1 MALASIPGTTTDGAT
16 SPVDAY
22 LLEMYRQAA
31 ETTRPSE
38 GARASSIGAFL
49 AFVGLVTAVL
59 AVLFAV
65 PEGESGPLVPA
76 ACMTLGVIGLAVSI
90 AFYALDGQPA
100 ARVEPGRPAS
110 MRPTDTAASI
120 YLASIGFFGFAV
132 AIGTALLLLR

>member
-22 LLEMYRQAA
+22 LLDMYRQAA

-38 GARASSIGAFL
+38 GARATSIGAFL

-59 AVLFAV
+59 AVLFTV
-65 PEGESGPLVPA
+65 PEAESGPLVPTV
-76 ACMTLGVIGLAVSI
+76 CMTLGVIGLAVSI
-90 AFYALDGQPA
+90 AFYALDVHRQRGSGRS
-100 ARVEPGRPAS
+100 ARIDA
-110 MRPTDTAASI
+110 PTDTAASI

>member
-1 MALASIPGTTTDGAT
+1 MALAPNPGTTTDGAT

-22 LLEMYRQAA
+22 LLEMYRRAA
-31 ETTRPSE
+31 ETTRQSE
-38 GARASSIGAFL
+38 GAQAASIGAFL

-59 AVLFAV
+59 ALIFTF

-76 ACMTLGVIGLAVSI
+76 VCMMLGVIGLAVSI
-90 AFYALDGQPA
+90 AFYALDAHRQHGSGQSARIGAPA
-100 ARVEPGRPAS
+100 DA
-110 MRPTDTAASI
+110 AASI

>member
-31 ETTRPSE
+31 ENTRPSA

-49 AFVGLVTAVL
+49 AFVGLVTAAL
-59 AVLFAV
+59 AVLFTV
-65 PEGESGPLVPA
+65 PEGESGPLVPTV
-76 ACMTLGVIGLAVSI
+76 CMTLGIIGLAVSI
-90 AFYALDGQPA
+90 AFYALEIAPA
-100 ARVEPGRPAS
+100 ARVGPVGPHRCADGRGREHLPGL
-110 MRPTDTAASI
+110 D
-120 YLASIGFFGFAV
+120 GFFGFAV